1 MIPAESRSPEIT
13 DLTICRAAFAAWVFV
28 YHVDFYAR
36 FSGYLG
42 PLAGLIR
49 HGYLGVDGFFLLSG
63 LILARVH
70 PDMARRPDLA
80 KVFWGKRLARI
91 YPVHLA
97 TITVL
102 AVFFLTGLALGLAAR
117 SPERFTLVSLVE
129 NLALV
134 HGWGVSDFL
143 AWNYPSWSVS
153 TEWAG
158 YLAFPAI
165 WYFLGRWDLIVT
177 TPILVIALTCIGALD
192 YFSGQGLN
200 LTYGAA
206 LLRFAPEF
214 VAGVAAC
221 RLVPAFADE
230 LPARV
235 LALLG
240 IAGAV
245 LGAWLGSDTAVA
257 CMLLLVILAV
267 TMRADAGR
275 PPVFGTA
282 RPLLFLGRLSYAF
295 YMSFATAELL
305 VTQVFRHAHVDPAG
319 EKSLFAVAM
328 TVLSL
333 AYAVILHVFIEV
345 PARRVVD
352 KWLGAPEPLAGTA
365 LRL

>member
-1 MIPAESRSPEIT
+1 MKIDNEIT

-28 YHVDFYAR
+28 YHVDLYAG

-42 PLAGLIR
+42 PFAGLVR

-70 PDMARRPDLA
+70 PDMVDRPELA

-97 TITVL
+97 TIVVL
-102 AVFFLTGLALGLAAR
+102 AVLVVTGLALGFAER
-117 SPERFTLVSLVE
+117 NPERFTFGALVA

-134 HGWGVSDFL
+134 QGWGFSDFL

-165 WYFLGRWDLIVT
+165 WYFLGRWDVIIT
-177 TPILVIALTCIGALD
+177 TPIMAIMLTTIGAVD
-192 YFSGQGLN
+192 YFSGVGLN
-200 LTYGAA
+200 LTYGGA
-206 LLRFAPEF
+206 LLRFVPEF

-221 RLVPAFADE
+221 RIVPAYADE
-230 LPARV
+230 LPGRV
-235 LALLG
+235 MAWIG
-240 IAGAV
+240 IAGAA
-245 LGAWLGSDTAVA
+245 LGAWLGSDTAVVL
-257 CMLLLVILAV
+257 MLMLVIVAV

-275 PPVFGTA
+275 TPVFGTA
-282 RPLLFLGRLSYAF
+282 RPLLYLGRLSYAF

-305 VTQVFRHAHVDPAG
+305 VTQVFRHAHLDPAG
-319 EKSLFAVAM
+319 QKLLFAGAM

-345 PARRVVD
+345 PARRAAD
-352 KWLGAPEPLAGTA
+352 KWLAAPAPLAGTE